1 VTATGGYLTAAGP
14 LLLTE
19 AGAGLAVSTTVSASL
34 RAVAPQQ
41 FSPASSIGSTLQNL
55 SSVCGVATAAAVFT
69 RSGNY
74 LTPAATSTDCSPR
87 CPP

>member
-19 AGAGLAVSTTVSASL
+19 AGAGLAVSTTISASA
-34 RAVAPQQ
+34 RVAPQQ
-41 FSPASSIGSTLQNL
+41 FSLASGIGSTLQHIG
-55 SSVCGVATAAAVFT
+55 SVAGVPTAAAVFT
-69 RSGNY
+69 QSGNY
-74 LTPAATSTDCSPR
+74 LTPAASSTDCSPR